1 VETVLR
7 VLTFDGSRLYMEGTR
22 REKVWAV
29 VELAALLT
37 TRLMP
42 APRVE
47 FVDTVI
53 PTLAG
58 VTSIWPV
65 KTLCTINK
73 SACRRLASND
83 CRLRCCNLASYV

>member
-1 VETVLR
+1 VERVLR

-47 FVDTVI
+47 FVETVI

-58 VTSIWPV
+58 VTSIGQSRPCAPLTSQPV
-65 KTLCTINK
+65 DALLLMT
-73 SACRRLASND
+73 AD
-83 CRLRCCNLASYV
+83 